1 MSIQPSLRIVCRAG
15 FGVSGAMDGLMMVRW
30 VRTGSMRWLCCCSLL
45 AVLPT
50 AVQAEPGLRADYRCL
65 GRFDAVD
72 VTVFF
77 FNKAPRELVLL
88 EGQSAMRLPQLL
100 SADGGRY
107 GDAEQEFWVK
117 GDRATWSR
125 AKGVVMEC
133 QPPSRV

>member
-1 MSIQPSLRIVCRAG
+1 MS
-15 FGVSGAMDGLMMVRW
+15 GLMMGWW
-30 VRTGSMRWLCCCSLL
+30 VRTSSMRWLCCSSLL

-77 FNKAPRELVLL
+77 FNKPPSELVLL
-88 EGQSAMRLPQLL
+88 EGQSATRLPQLL

-107 GDAEQEFWVK
+107 GDAEQEFWAK
-117 GDRATWSR
+117 GDRASWSR
-125 AKGVVMEC
+125 AKGVVMQC